1 MHRLKKLISGIFSF
15 SKTEANGS
23 MVLMALIV
31 LCVASPM
38 IYKSL
43 FGLRYDSFAEDQK
56 ILDSLVAR
64 LQFELSSEKSIEI
77 KLRPF
82 DPNVASVQELEAL
95 GVPSFLSQRIDNFRR
110 AGGRFN
116 IKSDLAKI
124 YDFPD
129 SLYQNLVPFINLPE
143 KRESVKG
150 TFEANAKPVE
160 RANIRASYIN
170 RKDRYD
176 SEPLLLDINLADS
189 LDFQKLYG
197 IGPGYSRRLVAFRE
211 ALGGYHAIE
220 QVRDLYGMTD
230 SLYHQIK
237 SFLTIS
243 DTVTLKVIPINVAT
257 FEQLNAHPYISYELT
272 KEILSAKSKYGKFKQ
287 LEDLKRLTLLDS
299 LSIAKLGP
307 YLKF

>member
-1 MHRLKKLISGIFSF
+1 MILLI
-15 SKTEANGS
+15 
-23 MVLMALIV
+23 ALCIV
-31 LCVASPM
+31 SPV

-43 FGLRYDSFAEDQK
+43 FGLRYDTFSEDQQL
-56 ILDSLVAR
+56 LDSLVAQ
-64 LQFELSSEKSIEI
+64 LQFELPAEEGIEI
-77 KLRPF
+77 RLQPF
-82 DPNVASVQELEAL
+82 DPNVASVEELESL
-95 GVPSFLSQRIDNFRR
+95 GVPAFLSRRIDNFRK
-110 AGGRFN
+110 AGGRFT

-129 SLYQNLVPFINLPE
+129 TLYQNLVPYISLPDKVE
-143 KRESVKG
+143 RIVSVV
-150 TFEANAKPVE
+150 EAKAKPVKSS
-160 RANIRASYIN
+160 NNRASFIN
-170 RKDRYD
+170 SEDRYD
-176 SEPLLLDINLADS
+176 NKPFMIDINSADS

-197 IGPGYSRRLVAFRE
+197 IGPSYSRRLVAFRE
-211 ALGGYHAIE
+211 ALGGYHAVE

-230 SLYHQIK
+230 SLYYQIK

-257 FEQLNAHPYISYELT
+257 FQQLNAHPYISYELT